1 MDSTQAE
8 RILNR
13 QIHQIAQLQFQN
25 TVLQDEL
32 EQAHEE
38 IAQLRRSEQEQNAEP
53 VPEPAGT

>member
-32 EQAHEE
+32 EQAREE
-38 IAQLRRSEQEQNAEP
+38 IAQLQNAAAAAAAEQE
-53 VPEPAGT
+53 PART

>member
-1 MDSTQAE
+1 MDTTQAE

-38 IAQLRRSEQEQNAEP
+38 IAQLRNAAAEP